1 MGTMLA
7 IEPLT
12 DRPGL
17 EVVDRLERTRYR
29 LYTPAPVEP
38 SPAST
43 EQFRFPVGEA
53 VRFDTDELVLPNVVG
68 VTVREPDGDVVAELG
83 HLESESLPPGEYVV
97 ELTTQIKT
105 YLEVESELTVDVDLT
120 QIQFDFGGS
129 TTVRIGARSR
139 HERPAATVT
148 TTADPRDMM
157 AAVETFGS
165 ALKALTPERS
175 YPTLRG
181 HPPDLELGDELSI
194 PDELSVPDSGV
205 TIAVPPTLEHVFAVA
220 PLAYYLGASL
230 EPGEGPRILTDR
242 GFEYEFGTARDY
254 ESELAEA
261 LKQVFFLDCLTRTEG
276 LYDYDLHERR
286 ALEPY
291 LDLDFE
297 SLYDR
302 PLQDQLEAYLS
313 VPYEVVEDY
322 VPEWRLTAH
331 VEPEPTSAELL
342 PFVVDDLAVVRSA
355 RQSTTASGG
364 LETPADLSGEEVLT
378 RSAGASEVG
387 TRSGGN
393 AVEGPGSTYVQPVA
407 DGTLEQAWIGDRIP
421 VGASKLTEAAFRN
434 RFDRDLTDG
443 SIRISIVVNDGR
455 MAEERD
461 LVNSAYGDREN
472 LPFDV
477 SVHHETTVE
486 ELREVLADNSE
497 FFHYIGHTE
506 YDGFECADGKL
517 DAATL
522 EDTGVDSFLLNAC
535 NSYNQG
541 LELVEAGAI
550 GGIVTL
556 NDILNDGAVRIG
568 ESVARLLNAGF
579 PLRASLTL
587 AREVSVQGGQYIVVG
602 DGGMSV
608 AQPASRTP
616 LSLELSTEPKS
627 LNFEIKTYATDAA
640 DLGSVFIPHLD
651 DVGEY
656 YLSSGTLGVFSV
668 SESELE
674 EFLRMEDVPVRLDG
688 ELAWSSDL
696 SIEEMQ
702 K

>member
-29 LYTPAPVEP
+29 LHTPAPVDP

-43 EQFRFPVGEA
+43 ERFRFPVGEA
-53 VRFDTDELVLPNVVG
+53 VRVETDELVLPNVVG
-68 VTVREPDGDVVAELG
+68 VTVREPGGDVVADLG
-83 HLESESLPPGEYVV
+83 HLESESLPSGAYVV

-105 YLEVESELTVDVDLT
+105 YVEVESELTVDVDLT
-120 QIQFDFGGS
+120 QIRFDFGGS

-148 TTADPRDMM
+148 TTGDPRDMM

-205 TIAVPPTLEHVFAVA
+205 TIAIPPTLEHVYAVA
-220 PLAYYLGASL
+220 PLAYYLGAAI
-230 EPGEGPRILTDR
+230 EPGERPTLVTDR
-242 GFEYEFGTARDY
+242 GFEYEFGTAGDY
-254 ESELAEA
+254 ESDLAET

-302 PLQDQLEAYLS
+302 PLQAQLEAYLS
-313 VPYEVVEDY
+313 VPYEVLEDY

-331 VEPEPTSAELL
+331 VEPEPTSAAVL

-355 RQSTTASGG
+355 RQSTAASTG
-364 LETPADLSGEEVLT
+364 LAAPADLSGEEVLT

-393 AVEGPGSTYVQPVA
+393 AVEGSGSTYVQPVA

-443 SIRISIVVNDGR
+443 SIRITIVVNDGR

-477 SVHHETTVE
+477 SVHHDTSVE
-486 ELREVLADNSE
+486 GLREVLADSSE

-522 EDTGVDSFLLNAC
+522 DETGVDSFLLNAC

-568 ESVARLLNAGF
+568 ESVSRLLNAGF

-608 AQPASRTP
+608 TQAPSRTP
-616 LSLELSTEPKS
+616 NRLKISESTTG
-627 LNFEIKTYATDAA
+627 LDLEIKTFATDSAG
-640 DLGSVFIPHLD
+640 LGSVYMPHLNGVD
-651 DVGEY
+651 EY
-656 YLSSGTLGVFSV
+656 YLTSGTLEAFSV
-668 SESELE
+668 SRSELDL
-674 EFLRMEDVPVRLDG
+674 FLEMEDVPVRYGG
-688 ELAWSSDL
+688 ELYWSSEFEFED
-696 SIEEMQ
+696 IR
-702 K
+702 